1 MNIKKLTSLGMALS
15 ISVLVSSVYAEED
28 VSNIQIQ
35 VKDQERVQAQLKT
48 QTQTQAQIQVKA
60 EIKSQEQLRL
70 ETNLRA
76 YDSESNQKQ
85 IGEQKMEMRKSQVRQ
100 GVTTSGSMARQR
112 MSSHSAGNA
121 RR

>member
-15 ISVLVSSVYAEED
+15 ISVLVSSVYAEEK
-28 VSNIQIQ
+28 VQS
-35 VKDQERVQAQLKT
+35 QERVQAQLKT

>member
-15 ISVLVSSVYAEED
+15 ISVLVSSVYAEEK
-28 VSNIQIQ
+28 VQS
-35 VKDQERVQAQLKT
+35 QERVQAQLKTQT

-60 EIKSQEQLRL
+60 EIKSQDQLRL
-70 ETNLRA
+70 ESNLRA
-76 YDSESNQKQ
+76 YESESNQKQ
-85 IGEQKMEMRKSQVRQ
+85 IGEQKMEMRKSQIRQ
-100 GVTTSGSMARQR
+100 GDTASGSMARQR